1 MVNLHFVN
9 TLQALQQVNSAV
21 LCQLYPMWEPILTV
35 NHTNVPRKLR
45 LKFESV
51 DSQIPLEN
59 TQMRSWL
66 SSASSP
72 FYNKKI

>member
-21 LCQLYPMWEPILTV
+21 LCQLYPMWEPVLTV
-35 NHTNVPRKLR
+35 HHAHVPRKLR

-51 DSQIPLEN
+51 EAQ
-59 TQMRSWL
+59 
-66 SSASSP
+66 AC
-72 FYNKKI
+72 F